1 MRTRKKAL
9 IVGLTGPI
17 GAGKTTVAALL
28 RERGVPIIDAD
39 ALGRELLES
48 SSRFKGEL
56 AAAFGPSILTADGA
70 VDRRALARIA
80 FASKETAARLN
91 ALIHP
96 LLWDRIKSEIAA
108 QKGADIIVIDAALI
122 VEWIKSLPVDVV
134 VVVDA
139 PEDVRKARSRH
150 KYEENDFDARQAR
163 QIDAAGKRAEA
174 DIIVD
179 NAGSKEELRVKVGVL
194 FRALKDMA
202 QDRNLPVEPLII

>member
-1 MRTRKKAL
+1 MPAKKKAL

-17 GAGKTTVAALL
+17 GAGKTTVAGLL

-70 VDRRALARIA
+70 VDRRALARAA

-96 LLWDRIKSEIAA
+96 LLWDRIKSEIAT
-108 QKGADIIVIDAALI
+108 QRGADIIVIDAALI
-122 VEWIKSLPVDVV
+122 VEWGQALPVDVV

-139 PEDVRKARSRH
+139 PEDVRKARSRR

-179 NAGSKEELRVKVGVL
+179 NAGSEEELREKVDVL
-194 FRALKDMA
+194 FRALKDKA
-202 QDRNLPVEPLII
+202 QGKNLPFEPLII

>member
-1 MRTRKKAL
+1 MPTGKRTL

-17 GAGKTTVAALL
+17 GAGKTTVAGLL
-28 RERGVPIIDAD
+28 REKGVPIVDAD

-48 SSRFKGEL
+48 SSRFKAEL

-70 VDRRALARIA
+70 VDRRALARAA

-91 ALIHP
+91 ALSHP
-96 LLWDRIKSEIAA
+96 LLWDRIKGEIAA

-122 VEWIKSLPVDVV
+122 VEWIKYLRVDVV

-139 PEDVRKARSRH
+139 PENVRKARSRH
-150 KYEENDFDARQAR
+150 KYEEDDFDARQAR

-174 DIIVD
+174 DIIVNND
-179 NAGSKEELRVKVGVL
+179 GSEEELKEKVNVL
-194 FRALKDMA
+194 FRALKDRA
-202 QDRNLPVEPLII
+202 QGKNLPTEPLII

>member
-1 MRTRKKAL
+1 MPTRKKAL

-17 GAGKTTVAALL
+17 GAGKTTVAGLL

-39 ALGRELLES
+39 ALGRELWES

-56 AAAFGPSILTADGA
+56 VAAFGPSILTADGA
-70 VDRRALARIA
+70 VDRRALARAA
-80 FASKETAARLN
+80 FASEEAAARLN
-91 ALIHP
+91 ALTHP
-96 LLWDRIKSEIAA
+96 VLWDRIKAEIAA
-108 QKGADIIVIDAALI
+108 EKGTDIIVIDAALI

-150 KYEENDFDARQAR
+150 KYEESDFDARQAR
-163 QIDAAGKRAEA
+163 QINAAGKRAEA

-179 NAGSKEELRVKVGVL
+179 NAGSEEELREKVDVL
-194 FRALKDMA
+194 FRALKDKA
-202 QDRNLPVEPLII
+202 QGKNLSFEPLII

>member
-1 MRTRKKAL
+1 MPTGKRTL

-17 GAGKTTVAALL
+17 GAGKTTVASLL
-28 RERGVPIIDAD
+28 GERSVPIIDAD

-48 SSRFKGEL
+48 SSSFKAEL

-70 VDRRALARIA
+70 VDRRALARAA

-91 ALIHP
+91 ALSHP
-96 LLWDRIKSEIAA
+96 LLWDRIKGEIAA

-122 VEWIKSLPVDVV
+122 VEWIKYLRVDVV

-139 PEDVRKARSRH
+139 PENVRKARSRR
-150 KYEENDFDARQAR
+150 KYEEDDFDARQAR

-174 DIIVD
+174 DIIVNND
-179 NAGSKEELRVKVGVL
+179 GSEEELNEKVDIL
-194 FRALKDMA
+194 FRVLKDKA
-202 QDRNLPVEPLII
+202 QGKNLRTEPLII

>member
-1 MRTRKKAL
+1 MPTRKKAF

-17 GAGKTTVAALL
+17 GAGKTTVAGLL
-28 RERGVPIIDAD
+28 RGRGVPIIDAD
-39 ALGRELLES
+39 ALGRDLLES
-48 SSRFKGEL
+48 SSRFKAEL

-70 VDRRALARIA
+70 VDRRALARVA

-96 LLWDRIKSEIAA
+96 LLWDGIKTEIAA

-122 VEWIKSLPVDVV
+122 VEWGQYLPVDVV

-139 PEDVRKARSRH
+139 PEDVRKERSRH
-150 KYEENDFDARQAR
+150 KYDGDDFDARQAR

-174 DIIVD
+174 DIIV
-179 NAGSKEELRVKVGVL
+179 NNNGSEEELRGKVDVL
-194 FRALKDMA
+194 FRALKDKA
-202 QDRNLPVEPLII
+202 QGKNLPVGPLII

>member
-1 MRTRKKAL
+1 MPTGKRTL

-17 GAGKTTVAALL
+17 GAGKTTVAGLL
-28 RERGVPIIDAD
+28 REKGVPIVDAD

-48 SSRFKGEL
+48 SSRFKAEL

-70 VDRRALARIA
+70 VDRRALARAA

-91 ALIHP
+91 ALSHP
-96 LLWDRIKSEIAA
+96 LLWDRIKGEIAA

-122 VEWIKSLPVDVV
+122 VEWIKYLRVDVV

-139 PEDVRKARSRH
+139 PENVRKARSRH
-150 KYEENDFDARQAR
+150 KYEEDDFDARQAR

-174 DIIVD
+174 DIIVNND
-179 NAGSKEELRVKVGVL
+179 GSEEKLKEKINVL
-194 FRALKDMA
+194 FRA
-202 QDRNLPVEPLII
+202 

>member
-1 MRTRKKAL
+1 MLTAKKAL

-17 GAGKTTVAALL
+17 GAGKTTVAGLL
-28 RERGVPIIDAD
+28 RARGVPVVDAD

-70 VDRRALARIA
+70 VDRRALARVA

-96 LLWDRIKSEIAA
+96 LLWDRIKGEIAE

-122 VEWIKSLPVDVV
+122 VEWIKSLHVDVV

-139 PEDVRKARSRH
+139 PQDVRKERSRH
-150 KYEENDFDARQAR
+150 KYDGDDFDARQAR

-174 DIIVD
+174 DIIVNND
-179 NAGSKEELRVKVGVL
+179 GSEEELKEKVDVL
-194 FRALKDMA
+194 FRALKDKVN
-202 QDRNLPVEPLII
+202 DKNLPVEPLII